1 MYGNNEDEV
10 IIRRLK
16 RDLSYESELIALEEY
31 FWTDHVQAR
40 VPPPYRED
48 GDTILASSQRHTGPA
63 NPDAGSVELR
73 QDLKDRFAEYLA
85 LQKQKKSMDHCAKEV
100 EKEIERLRAIIT
112 AEMGQSCHA
121 HCALDGVDYE
131 ITYNPVRKR
140 AVGKDDLLRLKLLHP
155 DIYDEFVGVSEY
167 RKFNVKQVKAE
178 AA

>member
-1 MYGNNEDEV
+1 
-10 IIRRLK
+10 
-16 RDLSYESELIALEEY
+16 
-31 FWTDHVQAR
+31 
-40 VPPPYRED
+40 
-48 GDTILASSQRHTGPA
+48 
-63 NPDAGSVELR
+63 
-73 QDLKDRFAEYLA
+73 
-85 LQKQKKSMDHCAKEV
+85 MDHCAKEV